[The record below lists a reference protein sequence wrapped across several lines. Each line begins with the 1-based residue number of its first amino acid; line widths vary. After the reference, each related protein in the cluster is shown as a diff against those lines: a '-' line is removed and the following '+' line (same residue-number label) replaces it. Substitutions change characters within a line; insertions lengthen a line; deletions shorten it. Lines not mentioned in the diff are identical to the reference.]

1 MEYRYY
7 KKITGAKRESLPT
20 AVGIIYILTA
30 LTAVFHALS
39 VFSEGFSDFVNMK
52 ISVGVRFI
60 LAHIT
65 NFVPFSIAETL
76 LILLPVWAFLLIYR
90 AVKYYS
96 DSWKR
101 VLVYIGKLFAVVCV
115 IYMIF
120 FWGYGVGYGSPEI
133 GEKLGLERADVS
145 AEELYDTAVFFA
157 GKVNGEAENV
167 TFRKENFSVMPY
179 TIKEMNEKL
188 EASYKKF
195 TETSNAVSK
204 LSSNL
209 KPVMLSE
216 PMSYTHITGVYS
228 FFTGEANINVVFPDY
243 TIPYTAAHELAHQ
256 RGIARENEANFIAF
270 LVCAGSDD
278 AYIRYSGYQNM
289 LEYVLDAL
297 YRADT
302 ELYKEAVKSI
312 DMKVRYE
319 MSAYSK
325 FFDKYRDSTAGKVS
339 GAVND
344 TYLKLNR
351 TEGEKSYGMV
361 VDFAVAYRKKEA
373 SK

>member
-7 KKITGAKRESLPT
+7 KKINGGKSEKLPV

-30 LTAVFHALS
+30 LTAVFHAIS
-39 VFSEGFSDFVNMK
+39 VFSESFSDFVNMN

-65 NFVPFSIAETL
+65 NFVPFSVAETL
-76 LILLPVWAFLLIYR
+76 LILLPVWAFLLIRR
-90 AVKYYS
+90 AIKYYS

-101 VLVYIGKLFAVVCV
+101 VLIYIGKLLAVACI

-133 GEKLGLERADVS
+133 GKKLVLERADVS
-145 AEELYDTAVFFA
+145 AEELYDTAIYFS
-157 GKVNGEAENV
+157 GKVNEEAKNV
-167 TFRKENFSVMPY
+167 TFRRENFSVMPY
-179 TIKEMNEKL
+179 TIEEMNEKL
-188 EASYKKF
+188 DKAYKKF
-195 TETSNAVSK
+195 SETSDAVSK

-302 ELYKEAVKSI
+302 ELYKEAIKSV
-312 DMKVRYE
+312 DLKVRYE
-319 MSAYSK
+319 MSAYSE
-325 FFDKYRDSTAGKVS
+325 FFDKYRDSTASKVS

-361 VDFAVAYRKKEA
+361 VDLAVAYCKSEA